1 MKTEPWRCKTSFTLC
16 VLVACLAIGVR
27 ADEWIDPDTD
37 CTWTY
42 QLHDD
47 DTVEILGASPP
58 LVGVVSIPATV
69 NGKSVARIGDWAFA
83 SCRGMTGVI
92 IPDGVKR
99 IGAEAFANPG
109 YAYEEYEG
117 LRMVQIPNSVVEIGG
132 GAFRFCKLESVNI
145 PGRVTSIENGTF
157 TGCSE
162 LKSVTIPHS
171 VTRIGDFA
179 FDNCSSLRSIAI
191 PNSVMNIGDYA
202 FCGCRNLKS
211 VTIPGSVVAIG
222 ICAFNDC
229 GVENVVISDG
239 VVRIGDGAFGHCGSL
254 TKLVLPN
261 SVTILGRNAFSDC
274 TGLASVIMLNSCVAQ
289 SEDGYWYG
297 NGPYEYGSPFSGCNY
312 IQNVT
317 VPRTIEGFP
326 LSYLFPDS
334 GGITNV
340 VVLDGTTRIRD
351 EAFSGFGNLQSVKF
365 PPSVM
370 QVGNR
375 AFSGCSSLT
384 SVVFEGSAPEVGEN
398 IYSGTSTSL
407 ITYVNS
413 GSIGWAGGISTE
425 LPQTWNDRAIAYIG
439 TSVGINGNEGGN
451 SSSNTFV
458 SICTTNIV
466 VHYVR
471 NSVVPEF
478 ATPVSTDVGFV
489 TVITE
494 IRGGAVAIPE
504 SWAANYPRFTEMFG
518 ADFSSALTKST
529 GKRDSQGNALLV
541 WHDYV
546 AGTDPTKEDDVFM
559 ASITMVDGRP
569 VVSYAPELPEIE
581 KSKRKYTIYGKTRL
595 QDEEWQVADDN
606 ASKYNFFKVTVEM
619 K

>member
-1 MKTEPWRCKTSFTLC
+1 MSIMKKLF
-16 VLVACLAIGVR
+16 VIFACAVIGVR
-27 ADEWIDPDTD
+27 ADEWTDPNTD
-37 CTWTY
+37 YTWTY
-42 QLHDD
+42 QLYDD
-47 DTVEILGASPP
+47 DTVEIQGPSSP
-58 LVGVVSIPATV
+58 LVGVVSIPAMV
-69 NGKSVARIGDWAFA
+69 NGKPVARIGDWAFG

-99 IGAEAFANPG
+99 IGAEAFANSG
-109 YAYEEYEG
+109 YTYEG
-117 LRMVQIPNSVVEIGG
+117 LRMVQIPNSVVEIGA
-132 GAFRFCKLESVNI
+132 GAFRSCPLESVNI

-157 TGCSE
+157 RECSE

-171 VTRIGDFA
+171 VTRIGDYV
-179 FDNCSSLRSIAI
+179 FDSCSSLRSIAI
-191 PNSVMNIGDYA
+191 PNSVMNIGEYA
-202 FCGCRNLKS
+202 FRGCQNLKS
-211 VTIPGSVVAIG
+211 VTIPGSVVTIG
-222 ICAFNDC
+222 ACAFSGC
-229 GVENVVISDG
+229 GIENVVISDG
-239 VVRIGDGAFGHCGSL
+239 VVRIGDYAFGSCSSL

-261 SVTILGRNAFSDC
+261 SVTILGRGTFSDC
-274 TGLASVIMLNSCVAQ
+274 SGLTSVIMLNSCVAQ
-289 SEDGYWYG
+289 SEYGYWYG
-297 NGPYEYGSPFSGCNY
+297 NGPYEYGSPFSGCSS
-312 IQNVT
+312 IENVT
-317 VPRTIEGFP
+317 VPRAIEGFP
-326 LSYLFPDS
+326 LNYLFPDS

-351 EAFSGFGNLQSVKF
+351 EAFSGCGSLQSVKL

-407 ITYVNS
+407 VTYVNS
-413 GSIGWAGGISTE
+413 GSIGWAGGISAE
-425 LPQTWNDRAIAYIG
+425 LPQTWNDRAIAFIG
-439 TSVGINGNEGGN
+439 ASAGINGNEGGN

-458 SICTTNIV
+458 SLCTTNIV
-466 VHYVR
+466 VHYVL

-494 IRGGAVAIPE
+494 IKGGAIAIPE

-518 ADFSSALTKST
+518 ADFSSALTKPT

-546 AGTDPTKEDDVFM
+546 AGTDPTKEDDVFK
-559 ASITMVDGRP
+559 ASITMVDGSP
-569 VVSYAPELPEIE
+569 VISYTPELPESE

-595 QDEEWQVADDN
+595 QDDEWQIVDDN
-606 ASKYNFFKVTVEM
+606 ASIYNFFKVTVEM